1 MAKSATRLH
10 AELIHEIAQ
19 DQDGNITQIDT
30 SITAP
35 VAYTTIT
42 ATNVGTSGSP
52 VNSINASTAS
62 LSIVSNVASLTT
74 EVAGSV
80 NVGGSTIRKDSI
92 TPLGGTGFTINAPA
106 GQNLEIGGTGNGTV
120 SISSSTTIS
129 NSVTLASTNTL
140 TMDSTNL
147 ANSASTIA
155 VSTSKGF
162 SIRDK
167 TGTTILA
174 GVMLSSSSTLGTQ

>member
-10 AELIHEIAQ
+10 AELIHEISQ

-35 VAYTTIT
+35 VALTTVT
-42 ATNVGTSGSP
+42 ATNVGTSGDA
-52 VNSINASTAS
+52 VNQIHANTAD
-62 LSIVSNVASLTT
+62 IETIQNVSSLTT
-74 EVAGSV
+74 GTSGNV
-80 NVGGSTIRKDSI
+80 NIGGSTFQRYEI
-92 TPLGGTGFTINAPA
+92 TPDTNADFTINAPA
-106 GQNLEIGGTGNGTV
+106 GHDLKIGGTGNGTV
-120 SISSSTTIS
+120 SINSSTTIS

-162 SIRDK
+162 SIKDK